1 MLKLRLTLCTGLPGA
16 FCVWLAATPEADFL
30 QGRLVVCNWD
40 VDELLA
46 MKDEIVEKGL
56 LKMGFPGLEM

>member
-1 MLKLRLTLCTGLPGA
+1 
-16 FCVWLAATPEADFL
+16 VWLSATPEADFL

-46 MKDEIVEKGL
+46 MKGEIVEKGL
-56 LKMGFPGLEM
+56 LKIKWSGLEMKL

>member
-1 MLKLRLTLCTGLPGA
+1 
-16 FCVWLAATPEADFL
+16 VWLAATPEADFL

>member
-1 MLKLRLTLCTGLPGA
+1 M
-16 FCVWLAATPEADFL
+16 WLAATPEADFL